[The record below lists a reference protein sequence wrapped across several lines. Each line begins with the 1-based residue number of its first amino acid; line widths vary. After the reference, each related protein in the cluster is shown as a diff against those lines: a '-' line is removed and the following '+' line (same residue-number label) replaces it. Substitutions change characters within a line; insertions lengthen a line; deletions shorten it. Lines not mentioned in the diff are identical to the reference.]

1 MLDIKQ
7 GGVKMRIFMV
17 LLLLMLPTYYVNA
30 QNICVDYKTDPQVD
44 AKYVLTI
51 KRKMDFVEYND
62 VIKVTKYDHK
72 LIQVFEIKK
81 TIPEL
86 KKDKPSTKYD
96 ILDNTKLY
104 INMYSKDKIDLNK
117 KTDFNCIYIELNNK
131 RNKKITTLIDDDI
144 IAEFRSR

>member
-1 MLDIKQ
+1 M
-7 GGVKMRIFMV
+7 
-17 LLLLMLPTYYVNA
+17 N
-30 QNICVDYKTDPQVD
+30 
-44 AKYVLTI
+44 
-51 KRKMDFVEYND
+51 FVEYND

-81 TIPEL
+81 TMPEL

-131 RNKKITTLIDDDI
+131 RNKKITTLIDNDI